1 MYIRHE
7 LGSNGEEI
15 ACDFLEKSGYKIIE
29 KNYRCKIGE
38 IDIIAQDKDE
48 LIFIEV
54 KTRSQR
60 VFGNPVESVN
70 DEKKNHIYRVAQ
82 YYIMLKKL
90 ERAKVRFD
98 VIEVYIKNSNVN
110 INLIKNAILDKPK
123 GCEKW

>member
-15 ACDFLEKSGYKIIE
+15 ACNFLKKSGCKIIE

-54 KTRSQR
+54 KTRSQK

-82 YYIMLKKL
+82 YYITLKKL
-90 ERAKVRFD
+90 EKAKVRFD
-98 VIEVYIKNSNVN
+98 VIEVYIKNDNVN